1 MEYKAIDKLL
11 AMYREL
17 EQKKAEREQKLENN
31 L

>member
-11 AMYREL
+11 AMVREL